1 LQPKPPIPGLLQE
14 NDGRDDDDEVPHN
27 RPPTTNHRSLD
38 VTPHSHPSSMPTR
51 SPSFSSSYSSLFLQL
66 GGEEDREVDHAV
78 TGHLFYDIY
87 KAMAL
92 G

>member
-1 LQPKPPIPGLLQE
+1 LTSHHTFTPVCTDPTPLPFLLLFF
-14 NDGRDDDDEVPHN
+14 V
-27 RPPTTNHRSLD
+27 SLI
-38 VTPHSHPSSMPTR
+38 S
-51 SPSFSSSYSSLFLQL
+51 QL
-66 GGEEDREVDHAV
+66 GGEEEHDDDHAV

>member
-1 LQPKPPIPGLLQE
+1 
-14 NDGRDDDDEVPHN
+14 
-27 RPPTTNHRSLD
+27 
-38 VTPHSHPSSMPTR
+38 MPTR

>member
-1 LQPKPPIPGLLQE
+1 
-14 NDGRDDDDEVPHN
+14 V
-27 RPPTTNHRSLD
+27 SLI
-38 VTPHSHPSSMPTR
+38 S
-51 SPSFSSSYSSLFLQL
+51 QL
-66 GGEEDREVDHAV
+66 GGEEEHDDDHAV